1 LYFLQDVSALKTSLA
16 PTTTQSKSASVVE
29 EAQTSQTDTTDS
41 NQVTEKST
49 SAIET
54 AAPQQEPTTV
64 EKISSTETSSISVPT
79 TVAADT

>member
-1 LYFLQDVSALKTSLA
+1 LYFLQHVSALKTSLA